1 MGLLKYEDFPAG
13 EIIEYGAYK
22 ITAGEIISFALEY
35 DPQAFHTDPEAAKTL
50 MLGGHAASGWHTA
63 AIGMRINFDGF
74 VRASDSWG
82 GPGVEEL
89 RWLRPVRPGDVLSV
103 RRRTLG
109 RRVSKSRPEMGF
121 VEFMIETLNQRRETV
136 MTQHWFFMIG
146 RRAPGSPDP
155 HETPPYVAKPLPP
168 LPPVTAAPPEGAQFF
183 DDVPLGMRRA
193 IGWHTFKSDDI
204 IRFARAYDPQ
214 PFHLSEEGAA
224 KSHFGQLAASGW
236 HTACVWMKLMIAERD
251 RRDAGLL
258 ERGLRL
264 PAPGPS
270 PGFRQMRWNAPVFSG
285 DTVTYDSIIAEKRVS
300 ASRPGWGLV
309 FFHNSGVNQ
318 HGVKVFEFR
327 GSAFWERRG
336 V

>member
-50 MLGGHAASGWHTA
+50 MLGGH
-63 AIGMRINFDGF
+63 
-74 VRASDSWG
+74 
-82 GPGVEEL
+82 
-89 RWLRPVRPGDVLSV
+89 
-103 RRRTLG
+103 
-109 RRVSKSRPEMGF
+109 
-121 VEFMIETLNQRRETV
+121 
-136 MTQHWFFMIG
+136 
-146 RRAPGSPDP
+146 
-155 HETPPYVAKPLPP
+155 
-168 LPPVTAAPPEGAQFF
+168 
-183 DDVPLGMRRA
+183 
-193 IGWHTFKSDDI
+193 
-204 IRFARAYDPQ
+204 
-214 PFHLSEEGAA
+214 
-224 KSHFGQLAASGW
+224 AASGW